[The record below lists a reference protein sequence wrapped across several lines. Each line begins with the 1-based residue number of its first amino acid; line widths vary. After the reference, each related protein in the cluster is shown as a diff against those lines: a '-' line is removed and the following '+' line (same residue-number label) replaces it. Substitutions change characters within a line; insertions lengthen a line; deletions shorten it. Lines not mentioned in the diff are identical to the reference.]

1 MHHLKSSTLIV
12 VACALLAVSIAA
24 QQQQQPT
31 PPQQPAGQQPAAQQE
46 QQGRGGRGRGGEPG
60 APGTPAAPGAP
71 AKPYVPL
78 AASTLADHPDT
89 YYGELVTVTGAVEQS
104 LSKLAFSVD
113 QDKTKSTGKD
123 VIVVAP
129 TLMEPVALNTY
140 VTVIGEVVHLDAAE
154 IGKKGA
160 DVTKEYKLDVAA
172 DVIEKYKGHPVVVA
186 KSVITTAGVDVAK
199 RPPPPMTAEEEAL
212 SKIMKQ
218 IGPANTALRG
228 ALDKTDMTAAKENAT
243 VLKQAFV
250 QTEAFWKP
258 KGKPEAI
265 KFAEEA
271 RKLSEQINA
280 AIGTGNWDEAKTH
293 AGTLGQQ
300 CAGCHGAFRERM
312 DDGTYRIKNTGGSSR

>member
-12 VACALLAVSIAA
+12 VACGLLAVSIAA
-24 QQQQQPT
+24 QQ
-31 PPQQPAGQQPAAQQE
+31 PQQPPAQQE
-46 QQGRGGRGRGGEPG
+46 QQQGRGGRGRGGQPPAPG
-60 APGTPAAPGAP
+60 APAAPAAGAP
-71 AKPYVPL
+71 AKPYIPL
-78 AASTLADHPDT
+78 AASTLADHPNT
-89 YYGELVTVTGAVEQS
+89 YYGELVTVTGAVEQT

-129 TLMEPVALNTY
+129 TLMEPVAQNTY
-140 VTVIGEVVHLDAAE
+140 VTVIGEVVHLDPAE

-160 DVTKEYKLDVAA
+160 DITKEYKLDVAP

-218 IGPANTALRG
+218 IGPANTALRS
-228 ALDKTDMTAAKENAT
+228 ALDKTDMTVAKENAN
-243 VLKQAFV
+243 VLKTAFT
-250 QTEAFWKP
+250 QNEAFWKP

-271 RKLSEQINA
+271 RKLSEQINT

-312 DDGTYRIKNTGGSSR
+312 DDGTYRIKTSSR